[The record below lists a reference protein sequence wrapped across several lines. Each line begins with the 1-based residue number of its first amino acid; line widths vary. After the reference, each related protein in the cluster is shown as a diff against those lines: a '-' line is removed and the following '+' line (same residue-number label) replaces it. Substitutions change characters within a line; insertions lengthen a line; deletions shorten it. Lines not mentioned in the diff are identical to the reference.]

1 MHRILPV
8 SLVLLVSVLQACQRD
23 QTTGPQA
30 WKPSL
35 RSEKAST
42 SKIAFVSTRDGNRE
56 IYVMDADG
64 AAQTRVTND
73 PEWDYGRAGPP
84 TGLGSPSPASG
95 PIAIAFS

>member
-30 WKPSL
+30 SKPSL

-56 IYVMDADG
+56 IYAMDADG

-73 PEWDYGRAGPP
+73 PEWDYGPSWSPDGARIAFTSQRA
-84 TGLGSPSPASG
+84 L
-95 PIAIAFS
+95 AIASS